1 MIVFVVATPL
11 QLFNSSLIL
20 RHHFNGEKAD
30 LFVLDIACDMHE
42 VINNYHAIN
51 IFESIYYIDDVCKK
65 SSRMGILY
73 DHVFTTR
80 KQRRWL
86 REVYHKKYSDMF
98 TTLVGRTS
106 TWIFSKLYNHN
117 NDLKLHFYEEGL
129 GVYMTSIYETYNGI
143 KLMYSILG
151 YKFEAAYVRDIYV
164 YEPILCRV
172 NNLKIPY
179 KSIGKIV
186 FDDERLISRTM
197 GNSSFIPY
205 DIEAIYFENAFEHTV
220 FEGINEN
227 KIIDEICKVL
237 GSNNLSIRLH
247 PRSSINKYKNCG
259 YRLDKNLGIPWENI
273 IANSRNID
281 DIILITINSSAVFSP
296 KLIYNKEPRIVV
308 LALAISNEFKNEN
321 WASSFWQE
329 NFQEFVLSFK
339 QLYSN
344 KERIQIPSSFRELSE
359 VLRNL
364 TNN

>member
-129 GVYMTSIYETYNGI
+129 GVYMTSIY
-143 KLMYSILG
+143 
-151 YKFEAAYVRDIYV
+151 
-164 YEPILCRV
+164 
-172 NNLKIPY
+172 
-179 KSIGKIV
+179 
-186 FDDERLISRTM
+186 
-197 GNSSFIPY
+197 
-205 DIEAIYFENAFEHTV
+205 
-220 FEGINEN
+220 
-227 KIIDEICKVL
+227 
-237 GSNNLSIRLH
+237 
-247 PRSSINKYKNCG
+247 
-259 YRLDKNLGIPWENI
+259 
-273 IANSRNID
+273 
-281 DIILITINSSAVFSP
+281 
-296 KLIYNKEPRIVV
+296 
-308 LALAISNEFKNEN
+308 
-321 WASSFWQE
+321 
-329 NFQEFVLSFK
+329 
-339 QLYSN
+339 
-344 KERIQIPSSFRELSE
+344 
-359 VLRNL
+359 
-364 TNN
+364 